1 MVQPCNIMST
11 AQKEGETMGILFA
24 TLWLDEEEEDFLG

>member
-1 MVQPCNIMST
+1 MVQPGNVTST
-11 AQKEGETMGILFA
+11 AQKAGETIALFA